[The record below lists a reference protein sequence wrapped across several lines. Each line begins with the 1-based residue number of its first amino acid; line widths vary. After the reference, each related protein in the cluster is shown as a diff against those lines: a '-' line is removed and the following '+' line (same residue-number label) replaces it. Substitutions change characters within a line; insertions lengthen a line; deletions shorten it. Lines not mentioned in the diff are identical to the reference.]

1 MMPAPAT
8 INKSIALSIG
18 KLKQPV
24 ITKYQLGVL
33 IFKSYL
39 SDSSLK
45 ILNTKR
51 KPYSK
56 AFDQILDKLL
66 EIGVI
71 NENKD
76 FPELSVFNIL
86 GKDDS
91 ESEEIICTIDPFSY
105 VSHLSAMSYHGLT
118 DRMPKMIFISS
129 PASRKW
135 SQFAQKLMKKD
146 LSENFNNYRSSKLP
160 KLQKIRLNKINKQI
174 INRYSSMHYGAFKS
188 IKRKNLRIST
198 IGRTFLDMLRRPDLC
213 GGIHHIIEIFKEF
226 APQYLGL
233 IVDEIDRH
241 GKQID
246 KVRAGYILEEVC
258 GQRDKTID
266 SWIKFV
272 QRGGSRNLDP
282 LEEYSHRYSER
293 WCLSINID

>member
-1 MMPAPAT
+1 MPHPT
-8 INKSIALSIG
+8 NINKSIALSIG
-18 KLKQPV
+18 KLKRPV
-24 ITKYQLGVL
+24 ITKYQLGIL
-33 IFKSYL
+33 IFKFYF
-39 SDSSLK
+39 SDSV
-45 ILNTKR
+45 R
-51 KPYSK
+51 KSSKAKKAPYSK
-56 AFDQILDKLL
+56 VFDEILDKLL
-66 EIGVI
+66 ESGVI

-76 FPELSVFNIL
+76 FPDFSVFNIL

-91 ESEEIICTIDPFSY
+91 ESEEIVCTIDPFSY

-118 DRMPKMIFISS
+118 NRIPKMIFISS

-135 SQFAQKLMKKD
+135 SHFAQELMKKD
-146 LSENFNNYRSSKLP
+146 LCKDFNNYRVTKLP
-160 KLQKIRLNKINKQI
+160 KLQRIKLNKINKQVV
-174 INRYSSMHYGAFKS
+174 NRFSSVHYGAYKS
-188 IKRKNLRIST
+188 IKGKNLRIST

-226 APQYLGL
+226 GPQYLSL

-246 KVRAGYILEEVC
+246 KVRAGYMLEEIC
-258 GQRDKTID
+258 GQKNKTID

-272 QRGGSRNLDP
+272 QRGGSRKLDP
-282 LEEYSHRYSER
+282 SEEYSHRYSER

>member
-1 MMPAPAT
+1 MPTSAT
-8 INKSIALSIG
+8 INKSVALSIG

-24 ITKYQLGVL
+24 ITKYQLSVI

-39 SDSSLK
+39 SNSVRK
-45 ILNTKR
+45 ILKTKK

-56 AFDQILDKLL
+56 VFDQILDELL

-71 NENKD
+71 NENKN

-118 DRMPKMIFISS
+118 NRMPKMIFISS

-146 LSENFNNYRSSKLP
+146 LGEDFNNYRSSKLP
-160 KLQKIRLNKINKQI
+160 KLQRIRLNKINKQV
-174 INRYSSMHYGAFKS
+174 INSYSSMHYGAFRS
-188 IKRKNLRIST
+188 IKGKNLRIST

-213 GGIHHIIEIFKEF
+213 GGIHHIVEIFNDF
-226 APQYLGL
+226 GPQYLGL
-233 IVDEIDRH
+233 IVDEVDRH

-258 GQRDKTID
+258 GQKNRIIEG
-266 SWIKFV
+266 WIKFV
-272 QRGGSRNLDP
+272 QRGGSRKLDP
-282 LEEYSHRYSER
+282 SEEYSHRYSER

>member
-1 MMPAPAT
+1 MPTPAT
-8 INKSIALSIG
+8 INKSVALKIG

-39 SDSSLK
+39 SESMRTILK
-45 ILNTKR
+45 TEKR
-51 KPYSK
+51 PYSK
-56 AFDQILDKLL
+56 FFDIMLDELL
-66 EIGVI
+66 AIGVI
-71 NENKD
+71 NANKN
-76 FPELSVFNIL
+76 FPEISVFNIL

-105 VSHLSAMSYHGLT
+105 ISHLSAMSYHGLT

-129 PASRKW
+129 PAFRKW

-146 LSENFNNYRSSKLP
+146 LGEDFNNYLSNKLP
-160 KLQKIRLNKINKQI
+160 KLQRIRFNKINKQV
-174 INRYSSMHYGAFKS
+174 INRYSSMHHGAFKS
-188 IKRKNLRIST
+188 IKGKNLRISS

-213 GGIHHIIEIFKEF
+213 GGIHHIIDVQEPEKLKNFV
-226 APQYLGL
+226 L
-233 IVDEIDRH
+233 IIDEINRH

-246 KVRAGYILEEVC
+246 KIRAGYIFEEVC
-258 GQRDKTID
+258 GQKNRTID

-272 QRGGSRNLDP
+272 QRGGSRKLDP
-282 LEEYSHRYSER
+282 SEEYSHKYSER

>member
-1 MMPAPAT
+1 MTIPAI
-8 INKSIALSIG
+8 INKSVALSIG

-39 SDSSLK
+39 SNSGRK
-45 ILNTKR
+45 ILKTNKR
-51 KPYSK
+51 HYSTV
-56 AFDQILDKLL
+56 FDQILEKLL

-71 NENKD
+71 NENKN
-76 FPELSVFNIL
+76 FPEFSVFNIL

-135 SQFAQKLMKKD
+135 SPFAQKLMKKD
-146 LSENFNNYRSSKLP
+146 LGEDFNNYRSIKLP
-160 KLQKIRLNKINKQI
+160 KLQRIRLDKINKQV

-188 IKRKNLRIST
+188 IKGKNLRIST

-213 GGIHHIIEIFKEF
+213 GGIHHVIEIFKEF
-226 APQYLGL
+226 GPQYLGL

-258 GQRDKTID
+258 EQKNKTID

-272 QRGGSRNLDP
+272 QRGGSRKLDP
-282 LEEYSHRYSER
+282 SEEYSHRYSER

>member
-1 MMPAPAT
+1 MPTPAT
-8 INKSIALSIG
+8 INKSVALSIG

-24 ITKYQLGVL
+24 ITKYQLSVI

-39 SDSSLK
+39 SNSVRK
-45 ILNTKR
+45 ILKTKK

-56 AFDQILDKLL
+56 VFDQILDELL

-71 NENKD
+71 NENKN

-118 DRMPKMIFISS
+118 NRMPKMIFISS

-146 LSENFNNYRSSKLP
+146 LGEDFNNYRSSKLP
-160 KLQKIRLNKINKQI
+160 KLQRIRLNKINKQV
-174 INRYSSMHYGAFKS
+174 INSYSSMHYGAFRS
-188 IKRKNLRIST
+188 IKGKNLRIST

-213 GGIHHIIEIFKEF
+213 GGIHHIIEIFNDF
-226 APQYLGL
+226 GPQYLGL
-233 IVDEIDRH
+233 IVDEVDRH

-258 GQRDKTID
+258 GQKNRIIEG
-266 SWIKFV
+266 WIKFV
-272 QRGGSRNLDP
+272 QRGGSRKLDP
-282 LEEYSHRYSER
+282 SEEYSHRYSER

>member
-1 MMPAPAT
+1 MPTPAT
-8 INKSIALSIG
+8 INKSVALSIG

-24 ITKYQLGVL
+24 ITKYQLSVI

-39 SDSSLK
+39 SNSVRK
-45 ILNTKR
+45 ILKTKK

-56 AFDQILDKLL
+56 VFDQILDELL
-66 EIGVI
+66 ETGVI
-71 NENKD
+71 NENKN

-118 DRMPKMIFISS
+118 NRMPKMIFISS

-146 LSENFNNYRSSKLP
+146 LGEDFNNYRSSKLP
-160 KLQKIRLNKINKQI
+160 KLQRIRLNKINKQV
-174 INRYSSMHYGAFKS
+174 INSYSSMHYGAFRS
-188 IKRKNLRIST
+188 IKGKNLRIST

-213 GGIHHIIEIFKEF
+213 GGIHHIVEIFNDF
-226 APQYLGL
+226 GPQYLGL
-233 IVDEIDRH
+233 IVDEVDRH

-258 GQRDKTID
+258 GQKNRIIEG
-266 SWIKFV
+266 WIKFV
-272 QRGGSRNLDP
+272 QRGGSRKLDP
-282 LEEYSHRYSER
+282 SEEYSHRYSER